1 MYVYNI
7 QVSGNIGTVWREIC
21 QMEET
26 LKELCN
32 LCNSMNGLQKE
43 IDVMEASLEQLDEC
57 LEYSV
62 EHCWEAH
69 GLLAMNVCLYDWEKA
84 GRMAA
89 FSLCKK
95 IFTKLL
101 TMILS

>member
-1 MYVYNI
+1 
-7 QVSGNIGTVWREIC
+7 
-21 QMEET
+21 MEET

-69 GLLAMNVCLYDWEKA
+69 GLLAMNVCLYD
-84 GRMAA
+84 
-89 FSLCKK
+89 
-95 IFTKLL
+95 
-101 TMILS
+101 